1 MVGGGE
7 IMNIILLSGGSG
19 KRLWPLSNETRSK
32 QFLKLLKNEEGEYES
47 MVQRVYRQIKT
58 VCDESNIVVAT
69 GASQVDVI
77 KGQLGDH
84 VDVVIEPERR
94 DTFPAIVLS
103 TAYLALEKKLDMNE
117 PVLVLPVDP
126 YADLDYFYTLLQMEK
141 AVKANVADMV
151 LMGIRP
157 TYPSEKYGYIL
168 PDENCDCQNHKENL
182 AFPVKAFIEKPSEFQ
197 AVELIEGG
205 AVWNGGIFAFKL
217 GYLMSILSSYIHVNS
232 FEELRSQ
239 YGTLKKTSFD
249 YEVVERAKSVAM
261 IPYDGEWKDLGTW
274 NTLSEEM
281 EEDSIGYVTLG
292 EDTYGTSVIN
302 ELSIPVVVLGVQDL
316 IVATSP
322 DGILISDKEKSSY
335 LKSYVDK
342 IKQRPM
348 FEECRWGD
356 YKVLD
361 YKTYDDGRTSLTRN
375 IFVKSGCNIGYK
387 HHALRDEI
395 WTIVDGSG
403 TLTLEDHTRNV
414 QTGDVVY
421 IHKGQRHDL
430 TAITNMNIIEVQIG
444 LEVV

>member
-7 IMNIILLSGGSG
+7 VMNIILLSGGSG

-32 QFLKLLKNEEGEYES
+32 QFLKLLKNENGEYES

-77 KGQLGDH
+77 KSQLGDH
-84 VDVVIEPERR
+84 VDVVVEPERR

-103 TAYLALEKKLDMNE
+103 TAYLAFEKKLDMNE

-126 YADLDYFYTLLQMEK
+126 YADLDYFYTLLRMEK
-141 AVKANVADMV
+141 AVQDNVADMV

-168 PDENCDCQNHKENL
+168 PEQDNFYDEEKN
-182 AFPVKAFIEKPSEFQ
+182 AYPVKAFIEKPAEFQ
-197 AVELIEGG
+197 AVELIEQG

-217 GYLMSILSSYIHVNS
+217 GYLMSIVSDYINVGS
-232 FEELRSQ
+232 FVELRNN
-239 YGTLKKTSFD
+239 YATLKKTSFD
-249 YEVVERAKSVAM
+249 YEVVEKAKSVAM
-261 IPYDGEWKDLGTW
+261 IPYEGEWKDLGTW

-292 EDTYGTSVIN
+292 EDTYRTSVIN

-375 IFVKSGCNIGYK
+375 LFVKSGCNIGYK

-403 TLTLEDHTRNV
+403 TLMLEDHTRNV

-421 IHKGQRHDL
+421 IHKGQKHDL